1 MLICYYYIF
10 RPSFCYRLPEFS
22 GSTQGSMEPTAVPWP
37 KARSTCCTVTGT
49 SWQKGCGMCWPG
61 TTPPRNCTHF
71 KATGVR
77 RHKTKM
83 KGTACCLGCLPED
96 GFCGMW
102 DFTIHKLF
110 RAILE
115 VSENH
120 KTATLHA
127 GVNNYSTG
135 NAVCWTPLNTVNNSM
150 PYSHISKI
158 KLTTGYW
165 CCWNP
170 LFLSKMNYPETNRQS
185 TFGLFPH
192 K

>member
-102 DFTIHKLF
+102 DFTIHKSCSELYWKCPRTTKRQHCMQELTIIPQEMQF
-110 RAILE
+110 VEHHWIL
-115 VSENH
+115 SIIQ
-120 KTATLHA
+120 
-127 GVNNYSTG
+127 
-135 NAVCWTPLNTVNNSM
+135 C
-150 PYSHISKI
+150 HIVIFQK
-158 KLTTGYW
+158 
-165 CCWNP
+165 
-170 LFLSKMNYPETNRQS
+170 
-185 TFGLFPH
+185 
-192 K
+192 